1 MGAGQDEVA
10 VPRERQ
16 VADTEE
22 ESRKQRSSG
31 GVQVAQLD
39 SRSAEKTMAGV
50 QREVRPEPGKP

>member
-31 GVQVAQLD
+31 GVQVAQVD
-39 SRSAEKTMAGV
+39 SRSAIRK
-50 QREVRPEPGKP
+50 